1 MVNNIDLIS
10 PRDKNMPEKQN
21 EKYDYRKCK
30 SPLLRPYLKHYKP
43 SVAIEMETVLNY
55 I

>member
-1 MVNNIDLIS
+1 MANNIDLIS
-10 PRDKNMPEKQN
+10 PKDSNMPEKQ
-21 EKYDYRKCK
+21 YDIDDYRKCK
-30 SPLLRPYLKHYKP
+30 SPFLRPYLKNYKP